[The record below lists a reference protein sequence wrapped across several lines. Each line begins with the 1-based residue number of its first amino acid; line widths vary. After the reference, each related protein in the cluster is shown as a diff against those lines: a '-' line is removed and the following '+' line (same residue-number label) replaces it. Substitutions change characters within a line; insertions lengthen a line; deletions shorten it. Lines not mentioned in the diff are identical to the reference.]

1 MRIEVVQ
8 NSACFS
14 DLQDPWTNLVRDAT
28 NATPFQTWEWHKTW
42 FDVYGRSKR
51 PFILSA
57 WEGDDL
63 VGIFPLARKAG
74 AWSVLR
80 SSGTGPSDYLHPLI
94 RTGYEAQV
102 ESAFSESLAS
112 QNDYSLI
119 DLHQVGSRS
128 SLSPEGSI
136 ELEQATCLMLDLPE
150 NFESYL
156 GMLGKSLRYD
166 VRKLE
171 KSLFTEGRAKIEW
184 TTEESLPLGLEILF
198 EQHRKRWRKRML
210 PGAFIGKAQSFH
222 HAWGKLA
229 IKQDWLRVGILY
241 LDGNPSGAIYGMAM
255 GDAVFFYQ
263 AGFDPVYKAVS
274 PGTLLVGNFIRRSI
288 EEGRKEF
295 DFLRGDEPYKRR
307 WKPQRSYVNRRLIIP
322 RKTPLGALGAKWN
335 LLGSRVEG
343 KIRERLEGKSL
354 V

>member
-128 SLSPEGSI
+128 SLAPEGSI

-241 LDGNPSGAIYGMAM
+241 LDGIPIGAIYGMAM